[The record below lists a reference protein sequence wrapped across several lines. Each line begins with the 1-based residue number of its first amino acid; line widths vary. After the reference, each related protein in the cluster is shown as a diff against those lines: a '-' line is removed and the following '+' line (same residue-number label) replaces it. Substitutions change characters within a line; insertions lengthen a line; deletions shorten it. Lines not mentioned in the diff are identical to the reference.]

1 VSPPALAPGRPITP
15 RAVAPRAGVFQIV
28 GVARCQEAEMSPQH
42 ATAPRAEPARK
53 PREDEID
60 AYGVTHPGKVRRDN
74 QDHFLLC
81 SLRKQLVVRA
91 SSIPDADGLLAD
103 SERLASLAMVADG
116 VGGSVGGETASR
128 VALTAVTKY
137 VSRSMRCYYGASQND
152 QEFYDALRE
161 AARQSHEELVRRG
174 EEDPDYTG
182 MATTLTLYLG
192 IWPRA
197 YLLQVG
203 DSRCY
208 LLRHDELTQ
217 ITRDQTMAQEMV
229 DLGVM
234 KAEQVAGTRLEHTL
248 TSSLGGRQTQPTVS
262 RFDMTWGHVLLLC
275 SDGLTRHVSD
285 NRIRD
290 VLRSMTS
297 AKQACET
304 LLQEALDGGGTDNV
318 TIVVGRAVL
327 REAEAR

>member
-1 VSPPALAPGRPITP
+1 MSTAD
-15 RAVAPRAGVFQIV
+15 
-28 GVARCQEAEMSPQH
+28 ARTVR
-42 ATAPRAEPARK
+42 TAADRK

-60 AYGVTHPGKVRRDN
+60 VHGLTHPGRVRPEN

-81 SLRKQLVVRA
+81 SLRRQLVVRA
-91 SSIPDADGLLAD
+91 SSIHDADDLLGE

-116 VGGSVGGETASR
+116 VGGATGGETASR

-137 VSRSMRCYYGASQND
+137 VTRSMRCYYGAGEDD
-152 QEFYDALRE
+152 QEFFDALQDGARRCHE
-161 AARQSHEELVRRG
+161 ALRRRG
-174 EEDPDYTG
+174 EEDPDYSG

-192 IWPRA
+192 VWPRA

-208 LLRHDELTQ
+208 LLRDGELTQ

-234 KAEQVAGTRLEHTL
+234 KPEEVAGTRFEHTL
-248 TSSLGGRQTQPTVS
+248 TSSIGGRHTEPKVS
-262 RFDMTWGHVLLLC
+262 RLDMTWGHVLLLC

-285 NRIRD
+285 ERIRD

-297 AKQACET
+297 ARQAGET
-304 LLQEALDGGGTDNV
+304 LLNEALDGGGTDNI
-318 TIVVGRAVL
+318 TIVVGRAVQ
-327 REAEAR
+327 R